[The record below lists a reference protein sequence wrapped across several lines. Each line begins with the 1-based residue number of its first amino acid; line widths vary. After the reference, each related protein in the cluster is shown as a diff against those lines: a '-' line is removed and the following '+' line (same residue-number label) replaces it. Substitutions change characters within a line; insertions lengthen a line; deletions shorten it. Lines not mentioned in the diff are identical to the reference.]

1 MSSPVL
7 PASLQRKLSS
17 IAVAQVLSTLLL
29 LVPALY
35 VTPAQA
41 DSATKSYQ
49 IAPGPLKQ
57 ALNQFGRDAQVMISF
72 SSELTAGL
80 TSPGLNDNVSLQD
93 GLGKLL
99 QGTGLEAVEQAN
111 GGFLLRKAAN
121 PSHTSSTLE
130 EVTVKASKD
139 ATSEN
144 TGSYTTSATAAATKL
159 PLSLRHT
166 PQSVS
171 VITRSRMDD
180 QNLTQLQDVLEQT
193 VGISVVQSG
202 YVGANWNTFQSRG
215 FTISNYLVDGVPMRN
230 GFELMTSDM
239 AFYDRLEIVRGATGL
254 MQGVGS
260 PAGSINFVRKKPTRD
275 FQASVTGQ
283 LGSWDNYRG
292 MLDISTPLNEDGSV
306 RGRVVAVKQDS
317 GSYIERFG
325 LQREMLYGIVE
336 ADISPDT
343 LFTAGLEYQNH
354 ETHDSPEAGLPL
366 VFSNGAHTQWKRS
379 KNPGAEWAYS
389 ENEKLGFFTSLE
401 HSFANQW
408 RGKIQF
414 NHSRNRYDSMIGAG
428 GSGSLNAVT
437 GSGVT
442 LWGGRWQAKPVQ
454 NAVDISAR
462 GPFTFAGREHELVVG
477 VNYSYTDYKAPNYR
491 IWDFIPVSNYYN
503 WNGAVR
509 NPDIPVTGHNDF
521 MERQLGA
528 YLTAR
533 FKPTDQ
539 WAILAGG
546 RVIHWHRSTDTYGV
560 NGSYAHAGRAET
572 GVFTPYLATTYD
584 LNSQASLYASYT
596 KIFSSQTS
604 MDVNGNYLDPLEGH
618 SYEAGIKH
626 ELYGGRLNTSLA
638 VFRVEQDNEAV
649 RDGTRLAPNGGAA
662 YTAEKGTLS
671 RGFEAE
677 INGEV
682 APGWQVGGGY
692 TFRISQKANG
702 DKIQTVTP
710 QNLFKLF
717 TSYRLP
723 GEWNKLVLG
732 GGVNWQSRIYTNDT
746 GPAAQRFT
754 QGSYAVVNLM
764 ARYQWNDHF
773 YTALNVNNLFDKT
786 YYTNTGANMG
796 FYGTPRNAMLTF
808 NYQF

>member
-1 MSSPVL
+1 
-7 PASLQRKLSS
+7 
-17 IAVAQVLSTLLL
+17 
-29 LVPALY
+29 
-35 VTPAQA
+35 
-41 DSATKSYQ
+41 
-49 IAPGPLKQ
+49 
-57 ALNQFGRDAQVMISF
+57 
-72 SSELTAGL
+72 
-80 TSPGLNDNVSLQD
+80 
-93 GLGKLL
+93 
-99 QGTGLEAVEQAN
+99 
-111 GGFLLRKAAN
+111 
-121 PSHTSSTLE
+121 
-130 EVTVKASKD
+130 
-139 ATSEN
+139 
-144 TGSYTTSATAAATKL
+144 
-159 PLSLRHT
+159 
-166 PQSVS
+166 
-171 VITRSRMDD
+171 
-180 QNLTQLQDVLEQT
+180 
-193 VGISVVQSG
+193 
-202 YVGANWNTFQSRG
+202 
-215 FTISNYLVDGVPMRN
+215 
-230 GFELMTSDM
+230 
-239 AFYDRLEIVRGATGL
+239 
-254 MQGVGS
+254 
-260 PAGSINFVRKKPTRD
+260 
-275 FQASVTGQ
+275 
-283 LGSWDNYRG
+283 
-292 MLDISTPLNEDGSV
+292 
-306 RGRVVAVKQDS
+306 
-317 GSYIERFG
+317 
-325 LQREMLYGIVE
+325 MLYGIVE

-596 KIFSSQTS
+596 KIFSPQTS

-773 YTALNVNNLFDKT
+773 YTALNLNNLFDKT

>member
-41 DSATKSYQ
+41 DTPTKSYQ

-239 AFYDRLEIVRGATGL
+239 SFYDRLEIVRGATGL

-317 GSYIERFG
+317 GSYIERF
-325 LQREMLYGIVE
+325 
-336 ADISPDT
+336 ACSAKCC
-343 LFTAGLEYQNH
+343 TA
-354 ETHDSPEAGLPL
+354 
-366 VFSNGAHTQWKRS
+366 
-379 KNPGAEWAYS
+379 
-389 ENEKLGFFTSLE
+389 
-401 HSFANQW
+401 
-408 RGKIQF
+408 
-414 NHSRNRYDSMIGAG
+414 
-428 GSGSLNAVT
+428 
-437 GSGVT
+437 
-442 LWGGRWQAKPVQ
+442 
-454 NAVDISAR
+454 
-462 GPFTFAGREHELVVG
+462 
-477 VNYSYTDYKAPNYR
+477 
-491 IWDFIPVSNYYN
+491 
-503 WNGAVR
+503 
-509 NPDIPVTGHNDF
+509 
-521 MERQLGA
+521 
-528 YLTAR
+528 
-533 FKPTDQ
+533 
-539 WAILAGG
+539 
-546 RVIHWHRSTDTYGV
+546 
-560 NGSYAHAGRAET
+560 
-572 GVFTPYLATTYD
+572 
-584 LNSQASLYASYT
+584 
-596 KIFSSQTS
+596 
-604 MDVNGNYLDPLEGH
+604 
-618 SYEAGIKH
+618 
-626 ELYGGRLNTSLA
+626 
-638 VFRVEQDNEAV
+638 
-649 RDGTRLAPNGGAA
+649 
-662 YTAEKGTLS
+662 
-671 RGFEAE
+671 
-677 INGEV
+677 
-682 APGWQVGGGY
+682 
-692 TFRISQKANG
+692 
-702 DKIQTVTP
+702 
-710 QNLFKLF
+710 
-717 TSYRLP
+717 
-723 GEWNKLVLG
+723 
-732 GGVNWQSRIYTNDT
+732 
-746 GPAAQRFT
+746 
-754 QGSYAVVNLM
+754 
-764 ARYQWNDHF
+764 
-773 YTALNVNNLFDKT
+773 
-786 YYTNTGANMG
+786 
-796 FYGTPRNAMLTF
+796 
-808 NYQF
+808 